1 MTGKPVHT
9 RLAGLASHAVLSSTC
24 KIAVSPLNP
33 TSESARTFRRLPAAS
48 VNWLLRESGSGAS
61 TASTVRPRFDLHAA
75 TAFESSQLCRFF
87 PHSSCQLWEEF
98 WSTALDST
106 STILLNLTWIHHAKS
121 VCATWELLR
130 SELGWVSGPCYS
142 KHSKCIP
149 RVKSPHSSCPDWE
162 ELYRSDRQAGPYSP
176 GWVGK
181 PCCSVQHLQNCRV
194 ATKSNL

>member
-75 TAFESSQLCRFF
+75 NAHQSSQLFRFVQYLIWCSYQF
-87 PHSSCQLWEEF
+87 QRLF
-98 WSTALDST
+98 WKHKHAMHAFTC
-106 STILLNLTWIHHAKS
+106 LNRIAGHA
-121 VCATWELLR
+121 VPR
-130 SELGWVSGPCYS
+130 
-142 KHSKCIP
+142 SKC
-149 RVKSPHSSCPDWE
+149 
-162 ELYRSDRQAGPYSP
+162 RSAN
-176 GWVGK
+176 
-181 PCCSVQHLQNCRV
+181 HQNY
-194 ATKSNL
+194 N